1 MSNFCLTPKETTE
14 ALIESAQ
21 KKVAMP
27 MNKRFIMSMMAGLYI
42 SLGAQGF
49 MVTYENLFIRAAV
62 FPVGLML
69 IVLVGGELFTG
80 DCLMTFAYLQKKIT
94 LKDYMS
100 SLFQVLTGNL
110 VGALLVVGFLYF
122 GGVYNNP
129 TLSETIVKIANT
141 KLLLS
146 FTEALFKG
154 ILCNILVSLGVWFA
168 TTAQDTTGKLLGCW
182 FPVMLFVLCGYEHVV
197 ANMFYLPMAMIF
209 DHSITTLRIIL
220 NNFIPVAIG
229 NFIGGGI
236 LVPIAYH
243 KVYHK

>member
-1 MSNFCLTPKETTE
+1 MSSICLTPKETSE
-14 ALIESAQ
+14 ALIVTAQ
-21 KKVAMP
+21 NKIAMTVKK
-27 MNKRFIMSMMAGLYI
+27 RLIMSIMAGLYI

-80 DCLMTFAYLQKKIT
+80 NCLMTFAYLQKKIS
-94 LKDYMS
+94 LKSYLS
-100 SLFQVLTGNL
+100 SLLQVLAGNQI
-110 VGALLVVGFLYF
+110 GALAVVVLLYF

-129 TLSETIVKIANT
+129 SLSETVVKIANI
-141 KLLLS
+141 KLSLTFMQALS
-146 FTEALFKG
+146 KG
-154 ILCNILVSLGVWFA
+154 ILCNVLVSLGVWFA
-168 TTAQDTTGKLLGCW
+168 TTAKDTTGKLLGCW

-197 ANMFYLPMAMIF
+197 ANMFYLPMAMIY
-209 DHSITTLRIIL
+209 DHTLDLSRIIL

-236 LVPIAYH
+236 LVPMMYYR
-243 KVYHK
+243 VYHK